1 MIRPSQYKGNMM
13 RPLLHIRS
21 KYELVLTTP
30 DKGQTM
36 PDKKQ
41 ETSNKGQETSNKGQ
55 EITSAYYPTF
65 KIPVETFL
73 NAGAVWTELNLSTI
87 FWEPP
92 AYGITRTSTEKDNI
106 KKSYLL
112 AFPTYDAPICKAWAD
127 DCLLNNKYNEY
138 GAYFELTIWEVA
150 LVEKIKNALSRHG
163 VKCVHGEDNFITT
176 F

>member
-1 MIRPSQYKGNMM
+1 MINPSQYKGNMM
-13 RPLLHIRS
+13 RPLLHIRE

-30 DKGQTM
+30 
-36 PDKKQ
+36 
-41 ETSNKGQETSNKGQ
+41 NKGQ
-55 EITSAYYPTF
+55 EITDKEQTKPEKAYYPTF
-65 KIPVETFL
+65 KLPVEIFL

-92 AYGITRTSTEKDNI
+92 AYGITRTTTEKDNI

-112 AFPTYDAPICKAWAD
+112 AFPTYYAPICKAWAD
-127 DCLLNNKYNEY
+127 DCLLNNKYNED

-150 LVEKIKNALSRHG
+150 LVEQIKNALSKHG